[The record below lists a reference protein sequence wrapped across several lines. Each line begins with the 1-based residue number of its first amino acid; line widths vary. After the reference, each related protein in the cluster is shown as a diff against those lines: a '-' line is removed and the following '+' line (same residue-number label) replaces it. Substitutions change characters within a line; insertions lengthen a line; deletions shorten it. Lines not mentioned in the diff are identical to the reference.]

1 MDSKSSF
8 DKIPNTRYGRLAI
21 NWAGKIPSSIA
32 ISPETNPSA
41 AKENATGSPMI
52 KKTTRAANIA
62 GAINSR
68 AGIIG
73 LGVDTAYPM

>member
-1 MDSKSSF
+1 MDNKSSF

-32 ISPETNPSA
+32 ISPEINPSA

-52 KKTTRAANIA
+52 KKTTRATNIA